1 MSRHQVDLDQFA
13 RSQLKKAADLGN
25 LDQDFIEILS
35 YPKHEVAVNFP
46 VRLTNK
52 KLKIFKGF
60 RIQHCNL
67 HGPYKGGIR
76 FHHEVN
82 QEECKALA
90 FWMTIKCSLLKLPLG
105 GAKGG
110 VQCNPLDYCQNDL
123 KLISKGFSKAMF
135 KYIGSQRDIPAP
147 DLGTNSQMM
156 DWMTAAAQEVCKT
169 HDRAIYT
176 GKSLSY
182 GGSEGR
188 EEATG
193 RGIMIC
199 VREWFKEKGIEIK
212 DKTFVIQGFGKVGS
226 FASKLLVEELGMKLV
241 AVGDHTGY
249 YCSNNDDKNLS
260 VDDLIAYAKTNRN
273 LSGSPLL
280 AEITRDNFFA
290 SKVDLLIP
298 AAMEMQIT
306 EHEANL
312 INAKLIVEGANG
324 PTDLEADQ
332 ILFDRSIDIIPDVL
346 ANAGGVVVSYFEWL
360 QNKRQEYWELEEV
373 RSLLEKKMKKAY
385 NKVRAFSE
393 ENNIDRR
400 MASHILAVRNL
411 EYVYLAQSNDP
422 INDPN

>member
-1 MSRHQVDLDQFA
+1 MSLHQVDLDKFA
-13 RSQLKKAADLGN
+13 RSQLSLAGKLGHI
-25 LDQDFIEILS
+25 DKDFIEILS
-35 YPKHEVAVNFP
+35 YPKHEVTVNFP

-76 FHHEVN
+76 FHQEVN
-82 QEECKALA
+82 QDECKALA
-90 FWMTIKCSLLKLPLG
+90 FWMTIKCSLLQLPLG

-110 VQCNPLDYCQNDL
+110 VQCNPLEYSQSDL
-123 KLISKGFSKAMF
+123 KLISKSFSKAMF

-147 DLGTNSQMM
+147 DLGTNSQTM

-199 VREWFKEKGIEIK
+199 VREWFTEKGISTQG
-212 DKTFVIQGFGKVGS
+212 KTFIVQGFGKVGS
-226 FASKLLVEELGMKLV
+226 FASKLLVQELGMQCI

-249 YCSNNDDKNLS
+249 YCSSNQNQELS
-260 VDDLIAYAKTNRN
+260 IEELITYAKTNLN
-273 LSGSPLL
+273 LSGSSLL
-280 AEITRDNFFA
+280 SEISRDNFF
-290 SKVDLLIP
+290 SYKTDLLVP

-306 EHEANL
+306 KHEATL
-312 INAKLIVEGANG
+312 IQAKLIVEGANG
-324 PTDLEADQ
+324 PTDLEADK
-332 ILFDRSIDIIPDVL
+332 ILFDKNIDIIPDVL

-373 RSLLEKKMKKAY
+373 RSLLEKKMINAY
-385 NKVRAFSE
+385 NKVRTYSKD
-393 ENNIDRR
+393 NNINRR
-400 MASHILAVRNL
+400 MSSYILAIRNL
-411 EYVYLAQSNDP
+411 EYVYLTQSNDT
-422 INDPN
+422 N